1 MTLYILCGIIAAP
14 IVLMAMLA
22 FHSKAVRPHKT
33 TMEQLVRL
41 ILWLAR
47 WLQAV
52 GEAVDSGLHAYRD
65 ATTRTIAPHAE
76 RERMLR
82 QMEED
87 RKAEERRLAE
97 KARDELRRKG
107 IEVCGAQ
114 QSFPNHL
121 AAMLRLIR

>member
-14 IVLMAMLA
+14 IVLLALLA

-65 ATTRTIAPHAE
+65 ATTRAIAPHAE

-82 QMEED
+82 QVEIA
-87 RKAEERRLAE
+87 RAEEQVRKIEATRKELE
-97 KARDELRRKG
+97 RSRVVSGFSIAR
-107 IEVCGAQ
+107 
-114 QSFPNHL
+114 
-121 AAMLRLIR
+121 MLGWMR